1 MLGPYQRKER
11 AVSRDPEFETL
22 SVNLP
27 TELTQR
33 VRSLGFKYYLS
44 NSSIVEQALLA
55 FLGNLTEDEIA
66 DRLRA
71 LGATLRRR

>member
-1 MLGPYQRKER
+1 M
-11 AVSRDPEFETL
+11 SRDPEFETL